1 MYKECNELVFMDE
14 WIDVLDIEGNKTGKT
29 CQKSVV
35 HKKGLFH
42 ATVHIWFYTSKGKI
56 LLQQRAASKAIY
68 PLLWDVSV
76 AGHVNAGES
85 LLAGA
90 IREVKEEIGLII
102 LENDLKKIGVV
113 KSFKSYNSGI
123 IDNEFHTI
131 FISELKEDIEN
142 LILQKEEVEALKTVS
157 LLRFEELLENS
168 EHNSHFINSNKE
180 YYISILKEIK
190 YLIRN
195 KT

>member
-1 MYKECNELVFMDE
+1 MDE

-76 AGHVNAGES
+76 AGHVNSGES
-85 LLAGA
+85 LLTAA
-90 IREVKEEIGLII
+90 IREVKEEIGITI
-102 LENDLKKIGVV
+102 GENDLKKIGVM
-113 KSFKSYNSGI
+113 KSFQSYKSGI
-123 IDNEFHTI
+123 IDNEFHTV
-131 FISELKEDIEN
+131 FISKLDEDIKN
-142 LILQKEEVEALKTVS
+142 LNAQKEEVEALKIVS
-157 LLRFEELLENS
+157 PSTFKELLEDS
-168 EHNSHFINSNKE
+168 EHNSHFVTSNKT
-180 YYISILKEIK
+180 YYDFVLKKITDFIK
-190 YLIRN
+190 KN
-195 KT
+195 KP

>member
-1 MYKECNELVFMDE
+1 MDE

-35 HKKGLFH
+35 HKKGLCH
-42 ATVHIWFYTSKGKI
+42 ATVHIWFYSNKGKI
-56 LLQQRAASKAIY
+56 LLQQGAASKAIY

-123 IDNEFHTI
+123 IDNEFHNI

-157 LLRFEELLENS
+157 ILRFEELLENS

-180 YYISILKEIK
+180 YYVFVLKKIK
-190 YLIRN
+190 DFIKKN
-195 KT
+195 KP

>member
-1 MYKECNELVFMDE
+1 MDE
-14 WIDVLDIEGNKTGKT
+14 WIDVLDIEGNRTGKT

-35 HKKGLFH
+35 HKKGLYH
-42 ATVHIWFYTSKGKI
+42 ATVHIWFYTRKGKI

-85 LLAGA
+85 LLTGA

-123 IDNEFHTI
+123 IDNEFHNI

-142 LILQKEEVEALKTVS
+142 LTLQKEEVEALKIVS
-157 LLRFEELLENS
+157 TFAFEELLEGS
-168 EHNSHFINSNKE
+168 KHNSHFVSSNKE
-180 YYISILKEIK
+180 YYVFVLNKIK
-190 YLIRN
+190 DYIKKN
-195 KT
+195 NV

>member
-1 MYKECNELVFMDE
+1 MDE

-35 HKKGLFH
+35 HKKGLCH

-76 AGHVNAGES
+76 AGHVNSGES
-85 LLAGA
+85 LLTAA
-90 IREVKEEIGLII
+90 IREVKEEIGITVG
-102 LENDLKKIGVV
+102 ENDLKKIGLM
-113 KSFKSYNSGI
+113 KSFQSYKSGI

-157 LLRFEELLENS
+157 ILRFEELLENS

-180 YYISILKEIK
+180 YYISLLKEIK